1 MFAPLNRLSIRNRI
15 WGIVLIFIGGIVLG
29 ITIDLLMLK
38 QTLRQEKESAIRQ
51 VVESAYGVLAHYR
64 ALQQNGTLSREAAQ
78 AAAIGTIKGM
88 RYNGEEYFWIN
99 DNQTPARIVMHP
111 LMPEL
116 DGQPLLDGKFNCVT
130 SLRSGSDGPFVLT
143 NGKKN
148 LLQAFS
154 EVVRQTGHGYVTY
167 FWPKAKPGG
176 GSTQERF
183 PKLSYVK
190 EFAPWG
196 WIIGSGIYID
206 DIDAAVRAR
215 ATLNLLLL
223 LGMSA
228 VLLLLTSLIAR
239 SITRPLQATMQTMSG
254 IAKGNAGLEQRL
266 PTEGHSEIAELASN
280 FNHML
285 DHIQARDQALLEHQ
299 ELLEAEVSSRTASLR
314 EANLKLD
321 AELSERKRQE
331 RTLQENF
338 EHLRALNSQLE
349 DAQNQ
354 LLQSE
359 RMASIGQLAAGVAHE
374 INNPIGFV
382 SSNLGTLKEYIDD
395 LLGIIQAYEKADP
408 LLADQPEINSVIA
421 ALKKRA
427 DLGFLRQDIGVLLGE
442 SRQGIERV
450 TKIVQNLKDFSRIDS
465 ADWAAVNLED
475 GLDSTLDILAN
486 EIKGKA
492 DIVKEYGGLPRVECL
507 GSQLNQVFVILLG
520 NAAQAIETH
529 GTISIRTGTAE
540 ANAWIEIADTGKGI
554 SPENIK
560 RIFDPFFT
568 TKAVG
573 QGTGLGL
580 SLAYSIIQKH
590 HGKLEV
596 VSDVGVGTRFRIEIP
611 CVQPNAHP
619 GLDTP
624 ACIAETLA

>member
-1 MFAPLNRLSIRNRI
+1 MFAPLHRLSVRNRI
-15 WGIVLIFIGGIVLG
+15 WSIVLIFIGGTVLG
-29 ITIDLLMLK
+29 ITIDVLMLK
-38 QTLRQEKESAIRQ
+38 QTLRQEKEATIRQ

-64 ALQQNGTLSREAAQ
+64 DLQQDGILSREAAQ
-78 AAAIGTIKGM
+78 AAAISTIKGM
-88 RYNGEEYFWIN
+88 RYNGGEYFWIN
-99 DNQTPARIVMHP
+99 DNQTPARMVMHP

-116 DGQPLLDGKFNCVT
+116 DGQPLLDEKFNCVT
-130 SLRSGSDGPFVLT
+130 SLRSGSDGPFVFT
-143 NGKKN
+143 DGKKHI
-148 LLQAFS
+148 LQAVA
-154 EVVRQTGHGYVTY
+154 EVVGQTGHGYVTY
-167 FWPKAKPGG
+167 LWPKAQAG
-176 GSTQERF
+176 GSRSQQGF

-196 WIIGSGIYID
+196 WIVGSGIYID

-223 LGMSA
+223 LGMSTA
-228 VLLLLTSLIAR
+228 LLLLTSLIAR
-239 SITRPLQATMQTMSG
+239 SITRPLQATMQTMHG
-254 IAKGNAGLEQRL
+254 IAKGNAGLEQRV
-266 PTEGHSEIAELASN
+266 PVEGRSEIAELASN
-280 FNHML
+280 FNQML
-285 DHIQARDQALLEHQ
+285 DHIQARDRALLRHQ
-299 ELLEAEVSSRTASLR
+299 EVLEEEVSSRTASLR
-314 EANLKLD
+314 EANIKLD

-331 RTLQENF
+331 TILQENF
-338 EHLRALNSQLE
+338 ERVRSLNKQLE

-408 LLADQPEINSVIA
+408 LLASQPEINSVIA
-421 ALKKRA
+421 ALKKQA
-427 DLGFLRQDIGVLLGE
+427 DLGFLRKDIGFLLGE

-465 ADWAAVNLED
+465 SDWAAVNLED

-486 EIKGKA
+486 EITGKA
-492 DIVKEYGGLPRVECL
+492 DIVKEYGGLPSVECL

-520 NAAQAIETH
+520 NAAQAIESH
-529 GTISIRTGTAE
+529 GTITIRTGSTE

-573 QGTGLGL
+573 KGTGLGL
-580 SLAYSIIQKH
+580 SLAYSIVQKH
-590 HGKLEV
+590 HGKLAV
-596 VSDVGVGTRFRIEIP
+596 VSEVGVGTCFRIEIP
-611 CVQPNAHP
+611 CVQPNARP
-619 GLDTP
+619 GVTAP
-624 ACIAETLA
+624 AAIAETMA